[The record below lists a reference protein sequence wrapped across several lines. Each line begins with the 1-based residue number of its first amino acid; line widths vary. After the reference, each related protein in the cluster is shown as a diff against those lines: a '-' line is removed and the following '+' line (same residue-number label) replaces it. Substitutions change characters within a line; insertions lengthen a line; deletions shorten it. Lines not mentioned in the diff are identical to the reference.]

1 MAKTELIDSHISVK
15 QCTRAVHA
23 LHTYALTKQKEQE
36 ENELL
41 PSNEQYVW
49 LQITVKRMHPEH
61 KIKPF
66 KIPLKHPLIDPRVT
80 PVCLI
85 TKDPQRE
92 YKDLLE
98 SHKIKFIPRVVGIT
112 KLKGKFKSYE
122 ARRMLLKE
130 NGMFL
135 ADERVIPLLPGL
147 LGKKWFDAKKQPIPV
162 CLTRKDLKGE
172 LERAIESTYMHQ
184 NRGTCTSVKIGLLS
198 HAPEKVLDNI
208 KISLPAIVNN
218 IKGNWDN
225 IQSLHIKTNSS
236 ISLPIWTC
244 ELGDATGG
252 RWDGMVQSKDTPEK
266 SKSDEDSDSNDTDMD
281 LEEHVPEM
289 PVSKGESKGTK
300 KPLSEIVEK
309 SVTPKE
315 VKQKRSAEGAEK
327 KKVKFVK
334 GGPTK
339 SAKGALIG
347 KKPGRP

>member
-15 QCTRAVHA
+15 QCTRAVRA
-23 LHTYALTKQKEQE
+23 LHAYASKKQKEQE
-36 ENELL
+36 ETELL

-66 KIPLKHPLIDPRVT
+66 KIPLKHPLIDPRVI

-98 SHKIKFIPRVVGIT
+98 SHKIKFISRVVGIT

-135 ADERVIPLLPGL
+135 ADERVIPLLPNL

-198 HAPEKVLDNI
+198 HTPEKILDNI

-225 IQSLHIKTNSS
+225 VQSLHIKTNTS

-252 RWDGMVQSKDTPEK
+252 RWDGMVQSKDASEE
-266 SKSDEDSDSNDTDMD
+266 SKSDEDSDSGDTDMD
-281 LEEHVPEM
+281 LEEHAPEV
-289 PVSKGESKGTK
+289 PVSKGKSKDVK
-300 KPLSEIVEK
+300 KPLNEIVEK

-315 VKQKRSAEGAEK
+315 VKQKRSTEGAEK
-327 KKVKFVK
+327 KKAKIMK
-334 GGPTK
+334 GGPAK
-339 SAKGALIG
+339 SAKGVLIG

>member
-1 MAKTELIDSHISVK
+1 MAKTDLIDSHVSAK

-23 LHTYALTKQKEQE
+23 LHAYALKKQKEQE

-80 PVCLI
+80 PICLI

-98 SHKIKFIPRVVGIT
+98 SHKIKFISRVVGIT

-225 IQSLHIKTNSS
+225 VQSLHIKTNSS

-244 ELGDATGG
+244 ELGGATGG
-252 RWDGMVQSKDTPEK
+252 RWDGMVQSKDTFEE
-266 SKSDEDSDSNDTDMD
+266 SNSDEDSDSNDTDMD
-281 LEEHVPEM
+281 SEELVPEV
-289 PVSKGESKGTK
+289 PVSKGKSKGTK
-300 KPLSEIVEK
+300 KPLNEIVEK

-315 VKQKRSAEGAEK
+315 VKQKRSTEGAEK
-327 KKVKFVK
+327 KKAKIVK
-334 GGPTK
+334 GGPTR

>member
-1 MAKTELIDSHISVK
+1 MAKTDLIDSHVSAK

-23 LHTYALTKQKEQE
+23 LHAYALKKQKEQE

-80 PVCLI
+80 PICLI

-98 SHKIKFIPRVVGIT
+98 SHKIKFISRVVGIT

-225 IQSLHIKTNSS
+225 VQSLHIKTNSS

-244 ELGDATGG
+244 ELGGATGG
-252 RWDGMVQSKDTPEK
+252 RWDGMVQSKDTLEE

-281 LEEHVPEM
+281 SEELVPEV
-289 PVSKGESKGTK
+289 PVSKGKSKGTK
-300 KPLSEIVEK
+300 KPLNEIVEK

-315 VKQKRSAEGAEK
+315 VKQKRSTEGAEK
-327 KKVKFVK
+327 KKAKIVK
-334 GGPTK
+334 GGPTR

>member
-1 MAKTELIDSHISVK
+1 MAKTELIDSHVSVK
-15 QCTRAVHA
+15 QCTRA
-23 LHTYALTKQKEQE
+23 
-36 ENELL
+36 
-41 PSNEQYVW
+41 QYVW

-98 SHKIKFIPRVVGIT
+98 SHKIKFISRVVGIT

-172 LERAIESTYMHQ
+172 LERAIESSYMHQ

-198 HAPEKVLDNI
+198 HTPEKILDNM
-208 KISLPAIVNN
+208 KISFPAIVKN

-252 RWDGMVQSKDTPEK
+252 RWDGMVQSKDASEE
-266 SKSDEDSDSNDTDMD
+266 SKLDEDPASNDTDMD
-281 LEEHVPEM
+281 LEEHVPEV
-289 PVSKGESKGTK
+289 PVSKSKSKGTK
-300 KPLSEIVEK
+300 KPLNEVVVK

-315 VKQKRSAEGAEK
+315 VKQKRSTEGAEK
-327 KKVKFVK
+327 KKAKIAK
-334 GGPTK
+334 GGPVK
-339 SAKGALIG
+339 SAKSALIG

>member
-1 MAKTELIDSHISVK
+1 MAKTDLIDSHVSAK

-23 LHTYALTKQKEQE
+23 LHSYALKKQKEQE

-80 PVCLI
+80 PICLI

-98 SHKIKFIPRVVGIT
+98 SHKIKFISRVVGIT

-225 IQSLHIKTNSS
+225 VQSLHIKTNSS

-244 ELGDATGG
+244 ELGGATGG
-252 RWDGMVQSKDTPEK
+252 RWDGMVQSKDTFEE

-281 LEEHVPEM
+281 SEELVPEV
-289 PVSKGESKGTK
+289 PVSKGKSKGTK
-300 KPLSEIVEK
+300 KPLNEIVEK

-315 VKQKRSAEGAEK
+315 VKQKRSTEGAEK
-327 KKVKFVK
+327 KKAKIVK
-334 GGPTK
+334 GGPTR

>member
-1 MAKTELIDSHISVK
+1 MAKTELIDSHVSVK

-23 LHTYALTKQKEQE
+23 LHAYASKKQKEQE
-36 ENELL
+36 ETELL
-41 PSNEQYVW
+41 PSSEQYVW

-98 SHKIKFIPRVVGIT
+98 SHKIKFISRVVGIT

-162 CLTRKDLKGE
+162 CLTRKDLKSE
-172 LERAIESTYMHQ
+172 LERAIESSYMHQ

-198 HAPEKVLDNI
+198 HTPEKILDNM
-208 KISLPAIVNN
+208 KISFPAIVNN

-252 RWDGMVQSKDTPEK
+252 RWDGMVQSKDASEE
-266 SKSDEDSDSNDTDMD
+266 SKLDEDSDSNDTDMD
-281 LEEHVPEM
+281 SEEHVPEV
-289 PVSKGESKGTK
+289 PVSKGKSKSTK
-300 KPLSEIVEK
+300 KPLNEVVVK

-315 VKQKRSAEGAEK
+315 VKQKRSTEGAEK
-327 KKVKFVK
+327 KKAKIAK
-334 GGPTK
+334 GGPVK
-339 SAKGALIG
+339 SAKSALIG

>member
-1 MAKTELIDSHISVK
+1 MAKTELIDSHVSVK
-15 QCTRAVHA
+15 QCTKAVHA
-23 LHTYALTKQKEQE
+23 LHAYASQKQKEQE
-36 ENELL
+36 ENDLL
-41 PSNEQYVW
+41 PSNELYVW

-66 KIPLKHPLIDPRVT
+66 KIPLKHPLVDPRVS

-98 SHKIKFIPRVVGIT
+98 SHNIKFISRVVGIT

-135 ADERVIPLLPGL
+135 ADDRVIPLLPGL

-198 HAPEKVLDNI
+198 HSPEKILDNL
-208 KISLPAIVNN
+208 KISLPAVVKN

-225 IQSLHIKTNSS
+225 VQSLQIKTNSS

-244 ELGDATGG
+244 ELGDANGG
-252 RWDGMVQSKDTPEK
+252 RWDGMVK
-266 SKSDEDSDSNDTDMD
+266 SEDAPVESGSDGDSDSNEMD
-281 LEEHVPEM
+281 SEEHVPEV
-289 PVSKGESKGTK
+289 PASKGKSKSAG
-300 KPLSEIVEK
+300 KPLNENFET

-315 VKQKRSAEGAEK
+315 VKQKRSAEGGEK
-327 KKVKFVK
+327 KKAKIVK
-334 GGPTK
+334 GGPAK

>member
-1 MAKTELIDSHISVK
+1 MAKTELIDSRISVK

-23 LHTYALTKQKEQE
+23 LHAYALKKQKEQE

-92 YKDLLE
+92 YKDLIE
-98 SHKIKFIPRVVGIT
+98 SHKIKFVSRVVGIT

-198 HAPEKVLDNI
+198 HAPEKVIDNI

-225 IQSLHIKTNSS
+225 VQSLHIKTNSS

-244 ELGDATGG
+244 ELGDAAGG
-252 RWDGMVQSKDTPEK
+252 RWDGMVQSKDK
-266 SKSDEDSDSNDTDMD
+266 SEENMD
-281 LEEHVPEM
+281 LEEHVPEV
-289 PVSKGESKGTK
+289 PVSKGKSKGTK
-300 KPLSEIVEK
+300 KHLDEIVEK
-309 SVTPKE
+309 SESVTLKE
-315 VKQKRSAEGAEK
+315 VKQKRSTEGAEK

-334 GGPTK
+334 GATTK
-339 SAKGALIG
+339 SVKGTLIG

>member
-1 MAKTELIDSHISVK
+1 L
-15 QCTRAVHA
+15 HA
-23 LHTYALTKQKEQE
+23 YALKKQKEQE

-80 PVCLI
+80 PICLI

-98 SHKIKFIPRVVGIT
+98 SHKIKFISRVVGIT

-225 IQSLHIKTNSS
+225 VQSLHIKTNSS

-244 ELGDATGG
+244 ELGGATGG
-252 RWDGMVQSKDTPEK
+252 RWDGMVQSKDTFEE
-266 SKSDEDSDSNDTDMD
+266 SNSDEDSDSNDTDMD
-281 LEEHVPEM
+281 SEELVPEV
-289 PVSKGESKGTK
+289 PVSKGKSKGTK
-300 KPLSEIVEK
+300 KPLNEIVEK

-315 VKQKRSAEGAEK
+315 VKQKRSTEGAEK
-327 KKVKFVK
+327 KKAKIVK
-334 GGPTK
+334 GGPTR

>member
-1 MAKTELIDSHISVK
+1 MAKTELIDSHVSVK
-15 QCTRAVHA
+15 QCTKAVHA
-23 LHTYALTKQKEQE
+23 LHAYASQKQKEQE
-36 ENELL
+36 ESELL
-41 PSNEQYVW
+41 PSNELYVW

-66 KIPLKHPLIDPRVT
+66 KIPLKHTLIDPRVS

-98 SHKIKFIPRVVGIT
+98 SHNIKFISRVVGIT

-135 ADERVIPLLPGL
+135 ADDRVIPLLPGL

-172 LERAIESTYMHQ
+172 LERAVESTYMHQ

-198 HAPEKVLDNI
+198 HSPEKILDNI
-208 KISLPAIVNN
+208 KISLPAVVKN

-244 ELGDATGG
+244 DLGDANGG
-252 RWDGMVQSKDTPEK
+252 RWEGMVK
-266 SKSDEDSDSNDTDMD
+266 SENAPAESGSDEDSDSNEMD
-281 LEEHVPEM
+281 SEEHVPEVQ
-289 PVSKGESKGTK
+289 VSKSKGTK
-300 KPLSEIVEK
+300 KPLNENVET

-315 VKQKRSAEGAEK
+315 VKQKRSAEGGEK
-327 KKVKFVK
+327 KKAKIVK

-339 SAKGALIG
+339 SAKRALIG

>member
-23 LHTYALTKQKEQE
+23 LHAYASKKQKEQE

-66 KIPLKHPLIDPRVT
+66 KIPLKHTLIDPRVT
-80 PVCLI
+80 AY
-85 TKDPQRE
+85 PQRE

-98 SHKIKFIPRVVGIT
+98 SHNIKFISRVVGIA

-198 HAPEKVLDNI
+198 HAPEKILDNI

-225 IQSLHIKTNSS
+225 VQSLHIKTNSS

-252 RWDGMVQSKDTPEK
+252 RWDGMVQSKDASEE
-266 SKSDEDSDSNDTDMD
+266 SKSDEDSDANNTDMD
-281 LEEHVPEM
+281 SEEHVPEV
-289 PVSKGESKGTK
+289 PVSKGKSKGTK
-300 KPLSEIVEK
+300 KPLNEIAEK

-315 VKQKRSAEGAEK
+315 VKQKRSAEGGEK
-327 KKVKFVK
+327 KKAKIVK
-334 GGPTK
+334 GGPAK
-339 SAKGALIG
+339 SAKGTLIG